1 MLRFTFCAMLLLLA
15 AGCGPAGRTEPVATL
30 EGTVTIGGKVLPA
43 DAEGTVTFMPAV
55 RGEAPPVQAMIVA
68 GHYKAEKVP
77 KGQIA
82 ATFQISRVTGK
93 MLKTS
98 ADDIHPTPERI
109 DLVPEAWRKG
119 MKVDV
124 QGDNPHQD
132 FDLK

>member
-1 MLRFTFCAMLLLLA
+1 MLRFTFCAMLLVLVT
-15 AGCGPAGRTEPVATL
+15 GCGPAGRTEPVANL
-30 EGTVTIGGKVLPA
+30 EGTVTIGGKPLPA

-55 RGEAPPVQAMIVA
+55 RGEAPPVQAKIAA

-77 KGQIA
+77 KGQVT

-98 ADDIHPTPERI
+98 ADDIHPTAERI
-109 DLVPEAWRKG
+109 DLVPEAWRVGK
-119 MKVDV
+119 KFEV